1 MNLIFISL
9 APVLAIALFI
19 YYKDKYEKEPLKILL
34 LAFGLGVV
42 SVFPIIV
49 IEDFLSKDAASRYIS
64 KYTNAAWD
72 AFIVAGFTE
81 ELFKFMAFMIVIWW
95 NKNFNEKF
103 DGIIYAVMIS
113 LGFAAFENLLYVS
126 RGGVEVGILRAFTAV
141 PLHAVCGISMG
152 FFLGLAKFE
161 KSLYRL
167 FLIFAALFVAIVIH
181 GLYDF
186 IIMAQDEL
194 LLLAFIPYI
203 VFIVY
208 IAFRKMKSHSNS
220 SQFKND
226 PRAEL

>member
-9 APVLAIALFI
+9 APVLAIALFV
-19 YYKDKYEKEPLKILL
+19 YYKDKYEKEPLKLIL

-49 IEDFLSKDAASRYIS
+49 IEDFLSKDAASRFIS
-64 KYTNAAWD
+64 KYQNAAWD
-72 AFIVAGFTE
+72 AFVVAGFTE
-81 ELFKFMAFMIVIWW
+81 ELFKFLAFMLVIWW

-152 FFLGLAKFE
+152 FFLGFAKFAKQPE
-161 KSLYRL
+161 KLM
-167 FLIFAALFVAIVIH
+167 LIFSALFVAIVIH

-186 IIMAQDEL
+186 IIMAQDEIL
-194 LLLAFIPYI
+194 LLLFIPYI
-203 VFIVY
+203 IVIIY
-208 IAFRKMKSHSNS
+208 IAFRKMKSHSNTS
-220 SQFKND
+220 RFKNT
-226 PRAEL
+226 PRAE